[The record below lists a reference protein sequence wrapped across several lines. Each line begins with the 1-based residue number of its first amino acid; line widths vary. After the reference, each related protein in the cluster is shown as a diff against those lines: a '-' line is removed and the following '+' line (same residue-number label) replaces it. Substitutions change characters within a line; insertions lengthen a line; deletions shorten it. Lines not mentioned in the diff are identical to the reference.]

1 MSYGSN
7 TVASFPLTASTTAT
21 PLTHPA
27 GFPKRAIVTI
37 ANNSGSTVFHGG
49 KGVTSGSG
57 KSLASGNST
66 SYGNHSTDH
75 PAYVVTAAGTAVV
88 QVTLTYPVW

>member
-1 MSYGSN
+1 MSYGSP
-7 TVASFPLTASTTAT
+7 TTASLPLTATTAA

-27 GFPKRAIVTI
+27 DFPKHAIVTI
-37 ANNSGSTVFHGG
+37 ANSSGSTVYHGG

-66 SYGNHSTDH
+66 SYGNHSTDD
-75 PAYVVTAAGTAVV
+75 PAYVVTASGTAVV
-88 QVTLTYPVW
+88 QVTFTYPVW

>member
-1 MSYGSN
+1 
-7 TVASFPLTASTTAT
+7 LTASTTAA

-37 ANNSGSTVFHGG
+37 ANNRCNTVFHGG

-57 KSLASGNST
+57 KSLASGSST
-66 SYGNHSTDH
+66 SYGNHSTDD
-75 PAYVVTAAGTAVV
+75 PAYIVTASGTAVV
-88 QVTLTYPVW
+88 QVTFTYPVW